1 MLNTAII
8 GMGNWGRTLV
18 NSVQGRN
25 GAGIR
30 FVAGTTGTLDKAR
43 DYAAEKGIRLHATY
57 GDVLADPQVQAV
69 ALASPHG
76 IMPSRSFRPP
86 PLASMCLS
94 KSPLP

>member
-43 DYAAEKGIRLHATY
+43 DYAAERAYACTPLMPMCWPTRRCRPWPWPART
-57 GDVLADPQVQAV
+57 
-69 ALASPHG
+69 AS
-76 IMPSRSFRPP
+76 IPSR
-86 PLASMCLS
+86 
-94 KSPLP
+94 